1 MILKFTDAEDDGVAI
16 ESGAIVAVSVGRLA
30 KPMSLDKLDVEAGY
44 RDPHEVT
51 IVHTLAGPLI
61 VRQKA
66 EMVLLVWQEALTITP
81 GVEAHAATMGW
92 LSQYFHPS
100 VLKPPVPAG
109 WNPKAL
115 PPREEI
121 EP

>member
-1 MILKFTDAEDDGVAI
+1 MILRFTDADDDGVAI

-30 KPMSLDKLDVEAGY
+30 KPMSLDALDGD
-44 RDPHEVT
+44 RDPHTVT

-61 VRQKA
+61 VRQD
-66 EMVLLVWQEALTITP
+66 
-81 GVEAHAATMGW
+81 AATVTAVWESTLVTSPPVQPHPAVKGW

-100 VLKPPVPAG
+100 VLRPDYPAA
-109 WNPKAL
+109 WDTKAL
-115 PPREEI
+115 SASKEI